1 MALTYHE
8 LTNLSFEELI
18 RLYDEA
24 AQYYPAEDLNYYTE
38 EIARRRSEK
47 SEKLML
53 TYTKWITIMTGVML
67 LCTIINVFF

>member
-18 RLYDEA
+18 QRYDKT
-24 AQYYPAEDLNYYTE
+24 AQQTSIGLNYYTE